1 MYEYWLLSV
10 YFLLFH
16 VLEIILELEIIL
28 IVTDVEYYWLID

>member
-28 IVTDVEYYWLID
+28 IVTDVEYY